1 MKRKFILSAIALVSI
16 VIFALLGYLFIIFM
30 GNYVIDDEKLVM
42 DTASK
47 LVDDQGNEITK
58 LYIENRELVDIA
70 EIPKYVQQAF
80 ISVEDQ
86 RFYEHHGIDVKS
98 IGRALYKDILAG
110 GKVEGGS
117 TITQQLAKNIF
128 LTNDKTWLRKTKE
141 AIIAV
146 NLENRYSKSKLLEM
160 YLNQVYFGHGAYGI
174 KAAADLYFHK
184 DVSELTLEEGALL
197 AGIPKAPSTYSPIS
211 NIEKSKERRNT
222 ILSLMGDQHYI
233 SYDEVVRTQGKTVK
247 LLVNKKQE
255 NPWLTTYIDMVFG
268 EAKEKYALS
277 NEELLRGGYTIKVPL
292 QVNLQKSAYELF
304 QKTDYFPGTDE
315 NAQGAFVL
323 MDNESGGI
331 IAAIGG
337 RNYVPKGLNRLN
349 ITRQPGSTFK
359 PIAVYAPTL
368 EMKRFQPYS
377 LLKDEKLSYGEYSP
391 QNVDHQYAGEISMFD
406 AIVSSKNAAAV
417 WALSELGIKKSKDYL
432 HKVGIDIKDN
442 GLAIALGGLS
452 EGVTPLQMANAYRT
466 FTTNGNYSDHFL
478 IEEIKD
484 REGNVIALHQSQP
497 DPVYSPQTAWDMT
510 RMLQHVVSEGT
521 AQYGMFNGELAGKTG
536 TTSFPGLEGAAKDAW
551 FVGYTENVVGAV
563 WMGYD
568 KTDKEHYLKHGSS
581 YPTKLFKD
589 ILTEAEWDQNVAFTV
604 PEGVEDLESPIR
616 LKTIEQV
623 YAKYTFKPLG
633 LITLT
638 LEWEPFADERVEYR
652 IYESSHNDEKKLVG
666 TVKGKGY
673 YEIPFANVFSDATY
687 SVAPYNVQTN
697 EEGAQTPS
705 KKPTLF
711 SSTN

>member
-42 DTASK
+42 NTASK
-47 LVDDQGNEITK
+47 LVDEQGNEITK

-70 EIPKYVQQAF
+70 EIPEYVQQAF

-86 RFYEHHGIDVKS
+86 RFYEHHGIDVRS

-117 TITQQLAKNIF
+117 TITQQLAKNVF

-146 NLENRYSKSKLLEM
+146 NLEKRYSKSKLLEM

-174 KAAADLYFHK
+174 KAAAELYFNK

-247 LLVNKKQE
+247 LQVNKKQE
-255 NPWLTTYIDMVFG
+255 NPWLTTYVDMVFD

-292 QVNLQKSAYELF
+292 KVNLQKSAYELF
-304 QKTDYFPGTDE
+304 QKSDYFPGTDG

-323 MDNESGGI
+323 MDNKSGGI

-337 RNYVPKGLNRLN
+337 REYVPKGLNRLN

-368 EMKRFQPYS
+368 ETKRFQPYS

-484 REGNVIALHQSQP
+484 REGKVIAKHQSQP

-521 AQYGMFNGELAGKTG
+521 AQNGMFNGELAGKTG
-536 TTSFPGLEGAAKDAW
+536 TTSFPGVEGAAKDAW
-551 FVGYTENVVGAV
+551 FVGYTENVVGAI

-604 PEGVEDLESPIR
+604 PKGVEDLESPIR
-616 LKTIEQV
+616 LKAIEQV
-623 YAKYTFKPLG
+623 HAKYTFKPLG

-638 LEWEPFADERVEYR
+638 LEWEPLADERVEYR
-652 IYESSHNDEKKLVG
+652 IYESSHHDEKKLVG
-666 TVKGKGY
+666 TVTGKGY

-687 SVAPYNVQTN
+687 SVAPYNAQTN